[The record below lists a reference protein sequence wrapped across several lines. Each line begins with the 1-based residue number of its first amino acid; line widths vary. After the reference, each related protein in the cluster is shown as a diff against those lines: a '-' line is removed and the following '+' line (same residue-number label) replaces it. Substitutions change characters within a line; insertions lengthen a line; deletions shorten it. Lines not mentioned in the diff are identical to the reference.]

1 MFPCI
6 FGSMT
11 SKTTVGKACINKAL
25 EKPGLINSE
34 PVKLRKHLLSTCVLE
49 VCTER
54 WVGGEEQES
63 MGALE

>member
-1 MFPCI
+1 VP
-6 FGSMT
+6 
-11 SKTTVGKACINKAL
+11 SKTIVGKACVNKAL
-25 EKPGLINSE
+25 EKSGLINPE

-49 VCTER
+49 VCRES